1 MTPVF
6 GIVLL
11 PTPMMGKTILGMSQ
25 RNHGTNLHFKNSNAR
40 LLDMDAFI
48 VVVQNQNWPD

>member
-1 MTPVF
+1 
-6 GIVLL
+6 
-11 PTPMMGKTILGMSQ
+11 MMGKTILGMSQ

-40 LLDMDAFI
+40 LLDMNAFI